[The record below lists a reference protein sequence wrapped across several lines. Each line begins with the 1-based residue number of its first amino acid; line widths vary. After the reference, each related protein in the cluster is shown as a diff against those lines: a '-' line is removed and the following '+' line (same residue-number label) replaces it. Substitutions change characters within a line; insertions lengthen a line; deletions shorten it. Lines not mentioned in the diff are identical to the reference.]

1 MDKTYTYFMTQRPP
15 MPGAMPKNGL
25 SDIHEYDGQ
34 DYISEIGRKA
44 YARLEY
50 NRKLSDQEV
59 RDYELVPLTYEIELT
74 REEASFLRMMLFDRI
89 PIALDGDDDTELL
102 ERLYKKFE
110 G

>member
-25 SDIHEYDGQ
+25 CDIHEYDGR

-50 NRKLSDQEV
+50 SRKLSDQEV
-59 RDYELVPLTYEIELT
+59 KDYELVPLTYYVELT
-74 REEASFLRMMLFDRI
+74 RAEISYLRTMLFDRI
-89 PIALDGDDDTELL
+89 PIALDLDDDTELL

-110 G
+110 E